1 MTTGAFSPS
10 SRTVAANTAVTW
22 TNSSGTGHNVTFANP
37 AAALAVGAG
46 GSGSFDAPSPST
58 EQRRFAAAG
67 TYQFHCSIHGSPTG
81 GMQGSVVVQ

>member
-1 MTTGAFSPS
+1 MTGSAFNPT

-22 TNSSGTGHNVTFANP
+22 TNSSGVGHNVTFANP

-67 TYQFHCSIHGSPTG
+67 TYTFHCNIHGTATS
-81 GMQGSVVVQ
+81 GMRGSVVVP